1 MPSLASISPFL
12 EGIRRPGDSQS
23 QTWHIKRAKMLQYYD
38 YAWIVCSGQ
47 TTELS
52 LIALGGDVHFDE
64 QSLDTEGKDF
74 FLILFP
80 RSWDKK
86 EVEGKFVAVCNRVI
100 LSDEVGSVITRMEFG
115 GM

>member
-1 MPSLASISPFL
+1 MPSLASIFPFL
-12 EGIRRPGDSQS
+12 EGIRRPENPHS
-23 QTWHIKRAKMLQYYD
+23 QTWHIRRAKMLQYYD
-38 YAWIVCSGQ
+38 CAWIVYSGQ

-64 QSLDTEGKDF
+64 QNLDTEGKYF

-80 RSWDKK
+80 QSWDKK
-86 EVEGKFVAVCNRVI
+86 EVEGKFVAVCNQVI
-100 LSDEVGSVITRMEFG
+100 LSGEVGSVIRRMEFG